1 VQHVGSGRALVTMH
15 IAGTEHHVV
24 RRPLPIT
31 GLDQF
36 RTLAPTGGVPACLV
50 DVLDVRST
58 VQDMSAPHSRE
69 ISSASHCLAAL
80 AIMAG
85 RRRRPRGH
93 IEQLPSGSFR
103 AKVYAGIDP

>member
-1 VQHVGSGRALVTMH
+1 MH

-50 DVLDVRST
+50 DVLDRAVHGPGH
-58 VQDMSAPHSRE
+58 V
-69 ISSASHCLAAL
+69 SASLAGDQFGFPL
-80 AIMAG
+80 LG
-85 RRRRPRGH
+85 RVGHHGRSPTSARGH
-93 IEQLPSGSFR
+93 IEQVAFGSFR